1 MQGSV
6 LVGEYEFTLDAKN
19 RVAIPARLRPAFAQG
34 IFVTRGYD
42 RCLSGYAPGEWEG
55 FVADQIRNTSEM
67 SSKGRMLRRRTSA
80 SASLLELDGQGR
92 VTLPANLLE
101 FAGIV
106 REVTIIG
113 VQNRIEFWDRTRW
126 AEYLKQIEEEAD
138 AVADELATP

>member
-1 MQGSV
+1 MQRSV
-6 LVGEYEFTLDAKN
+6 LVGEYDFTLDAKN
-19 RVAIPARLRPAFAQG
+19 RVAIPARLRPAFAEG

-42 RCLSGYAPGEWEG
+42 RCVSGYSPEEWES
-55 FVADQIRNTSEM
+55 FVAEQIRNTSEM

-80 SASLLELDGQGR
+80 SANLLELDGQGR

-101 FAGIV
+101 SAGIV

-113 VQNRIEFWDRTRW
+113 VQNRIEFWDRARW